1 MRSIGLHVRVY
12 LASAT
17 LVPLSVIS
25 PHQAAKSKLR
35 RVPLTRTSAVLTL
48 NAFTMHR
55 EFTIVNAI
63 QATVATLILLT
74 VQWTSTHAYRLTR
87 ILVATWQT
95 RVHRA
100 LKLTNVR
107 RHRVKW
113 SGQKAILGPVMTL

>member
-17 LVPLSVIS
+17 LVPLRVTTA
-25 PHQAAKSKLR
+25 HRAAKSKLR
-35 RVPLTRTSAVLTL
+35 HVPLTRTSVVLTL
-48 NAFTMHR
+48 NAFTMDQDY
-55 EFTIVNAI
+55 TTVNAI

-107 RHRVKW
+107 RHRVK
-113 SGQKAILGPVMTL
+113 SRGQPLEQLLR

>member
-25 PHQAAKSKLR
+25 AHQAAKSKLR

-63 QATVATLILLT
+63 QATVATLMLST
-74 VQWTSTHAYRLTR
+74 AQWISTRVYRLKT
-87 ILVATWQT
+87 ILVATRQT
-95 RVHRA
+95 GVHRA
-100 LKLTNVR
+100 LKLMNAR
-107 RHRVKW
+107 RHHVK
-113 SGQKAILGPVMTL
+113 SHGQPLEQLLR